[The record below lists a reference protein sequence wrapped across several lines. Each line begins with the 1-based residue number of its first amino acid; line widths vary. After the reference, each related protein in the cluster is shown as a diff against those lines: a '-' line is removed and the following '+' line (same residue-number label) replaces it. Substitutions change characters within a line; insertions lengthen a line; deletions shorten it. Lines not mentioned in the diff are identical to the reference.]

1 MRDFDLSKAILN
13 DEPMFAPF
21 HARGRG
27 VQLRDAELE
36 ARTELLLM
44 ERDGAAIAFLAR
56 QMAYHHVAQGEFA
69 GEPYLVSF

>member
-1 MRDFDLSKAILN
+1 MRDFDLSKAILK

-21 HARGRG
+21 QVRDLG
-27 VQLRDAELE
+27 VPLRAAKLE

-44 ERDGAAIAFLAR
+44 ERDGAAIAFLVR

-69 GEPYLVSF
+69 GEPYLISF

>member
-1 MRDFDLSKAILN
+1 MPEFDISKAVLR

-21 HARGRG
+21 QVRDRG
-27 VQLRDAELE
+27 VALRDAKLE

-44 ERDGAAIAFLAR
+44 ERDGAAIAFLLR

-69 GEPYLVSF
+69 GEPYLISF